1 MGRSLVTSIVASV
14 EAGLDEIVET
24 SVDRFWHQVP
34 AYAASADPDLRAN
47 VTMHTRAIYVAV
59 LETLRQGRPA
69 ERSDFPITAEQA
81 TLRLRAGLELAD
93 FLAAFRIGQVTLWEG
108 VVAVARSPRMRDAA
122 LGVATHLMQV
132 IELGS
137 TVASEAFLAAQQS
150 ELAEG
155 DRLRGDLVEDLLA
168 GREPV
173 GQRGALA
180 LSYGL
185 DRATPLVVVVAVPD
199 GPLRPGQILRSA
211 LGTVRAAVGEDRGI
225 AVIRQD
231 QIVGLLPATGDGS
244 RAVRDL
250 KRAHTQVGRQGLRL
264 VVGVSTVHHGLSGV
278 PEAYREAVLARDSLD
293 GTPGVRA
300 LSMLSTLDYMV
311 LRDDPTA
318 RRLIR
323 PELRQFVE
331 EDLARDGGL
340 VQTLMAYVD
349 ADLNAKTAAER
360 LHVHVNTAYYR
371 LERISERTGCDLRN
385 FRELEELVIAVRLI
399 RAE

>member
-1 MGRSLVTSIVASV
+1 MSSSLVTRIVASV
-14 EAGLDEIVET
+14 EAGLDEIVEA
-24 SVDRFWHQVP
+24 SVERFWHQVP
-34 AYAASADPDLRAN
+34 AYAASLDPDLRAN

-69 ERSDFPITAEQA
+69 ERGDFPITSEQA

-108 VVAVARSPRMRDAA
+108 IVAVARSPRMRDAA

-137 TVASEAFLAAQQS
+137 TVASEAFLAAQQA

-155 DRLRGDLVEDLLA
+155 DRVLGDLVEDLLA
-168 GREPV
+168 GREPA
-173 GQRGALA
+173 GQRSALA
-180 LSYGL
+180 LSFGL
-185 DRATPLVVVVAVPD
+185 DRAAPLVVVVAVPD
-199 GPLRPGQILRSA
+199 GPLRPGQSLRSA
-211 LGTVRAAVGEDRGI
+211 LGTIRTAIGEDRGI
-225 AVIRQD
+225 VVIRQD
-231 QIVGLLPATGDGS
+231 QILGLLPVAGDGS
-244 RAVRDL
+244 RAVRHL

-264 VVGVSTVHHGLSGV
+264 VVGTSTVHHGLSGV
-278 PEAYREAVLARDSLD
+278 PEAYREAVIARDSLG

-340 VQTLMAYVD
+340 VRTLMAYVEC
-349 ADLNAKTAAER
+349 DLNAKTAAER

-399 RAE
+399 GTE